1 MLVVC
6 RQWGVVCVCVV
17 VVGGGVNRGKGSE
30 GGKGEVGGEG
40 KILYEEVKREGA
52 DMFKLC
58 FTC

>member
-1 MLVVC
+1 MGCCVS
-6 RQWGVVCVCVV
+6 VCVW
-17 VVGGGVNRGKGSE
+17 GGGE
-30 GGKGEVGGEG
+30 GGTGEKGVKGEGGGEG